1 MNFVSL
7 EFAILLVSLA
17 TLLFLIKN
25 QLIRKLVLL
34 AASCVFYAWW
44 DLRFLGLLAI
54 VITLD
59 YYLSHFLVKTTNLK
73 ISRRL
78 LLWIGIIINL
88 GILGFFKY
96 FNFFIDTFNVFVGTW
111 GWQLGTLSI
120 ILPIGISF
128 YTFQSLSYIIDVYKG
143 VTEPAGSLLDYA
155 IFIGFFPKL
164 VAGPIVR
171 AKEFLPQLE
180 RGILIDPN
188 NLTEG
193 AQLFLRGMLKKLVV
207 ADNLAIMVEQVYKS
221 PSIFSSPTVWLAIA
235 SYSIQI
241 LFDFWGYTDMAR
253 GIGKM
258 LGFDLPLNFNLPYT
272 SQSMT
277 EFWNRWHI
285 SLSTWFRDYIFFPF
299 RNTLMRS
306 KHKLSDWFAQTL
318 ATLVTM
324 LASGIWHGAGI
335 YLVLEHLPGVKIT
348 RRSWRSYKAWLKTF
362 LIFLLVTITWVPFR
376 SPNWQTTLIIF
387 KKLLF
392 VGMQY
397 RIEWHFGWAAFTVPL
412 ILISGW
418 LARRFEWKWPMIP
431 IQKSYLPAFIL
442 LETLII
448 FFFAPLGS
456 NPFIYFRF

>member
-1 MNFVSL
+1 M
-7 EFAILLVSLA
+7 
-17 TLLFLIKN
+17 
-25 QLIRKLVLL
+25 
-34 AASCVFYAWW
+34 
-44 DLRFLGLLAI
+44 
-54 VITLD
+54 
-59 YYLSHFLVKTTNLK
+59 
-73 ISRRL
+73 
-78 LLWIGIIINL
+78 
-88 GILGFFKY
+88 
-96 FNFFIDTFNVFVGTW
+96 
-111 GWQLGTLSI
+111 
-120 ILPIGISF
+120 
-128 YTFQSLSYIIDVYKG
+128 IDVYKG
-143 VTEPAGSLLDYA
+143 GSEPAGSLLDYA

-188 NLTEG
+188 NLIEG
-193 AQLFLRGMLKKLVV
+193 VQLFLRGALKKLVI
-207 ADNLAIMVEQVYKS
+207 ADNLGIMVEQVYKS
-221 PSIFSSPTVWLAIA
+221 PSIFSSPTVWLAVA

-324 LASGIWHGAGI
+324 LASGIWHGAGWNFILWGGLHGI